1 MALRTLQAADIA
13 GVRAFVIHAKDDAA
27 LRYYKQFGFQDG
39 FPDPMHLYA
48 LTKELKA
55 LAG

>member
-13 GVRAFVIHAKDDAA
+13 GVRAFVIHVKDDAA

-48 LTKELKA
+48 LTEELKA